1 MSSQETEVK
10 FYVRQL
16 KRIEIRLQELGAYS
30 IQPRTHELNLR
41 FDLPDNSLRQ
51 AGKVLRLRQDE
62 HVRLTY
68 KGPSQRSDGVLS
80 RIELET
86 ALDDFETGQK
96 ILDALGYILV
106 ATYEKYRRT
115 YEMGEFHIM
124 LDELPYGDF
133 VEIEGSD
140 ATSLREASDKLELE
154 FSAAIPASY
163 LALFDG
169 LAQRRGMDSSHLT
182 FSALNGLQIT
192 EGDLGVFPADK

>member
-16 KRIEIRLQELGAYS
+16 KRIESRLQELGAYS

-140 ATSLREASDKLELE
+140 ETSLREASEKLELE

-163 LALFDG
+163 LALFDS

-192 EGDLGVFPADK
+192 EEDLGVFPADK

>member
-16 KRIEIRLQELGAYS
+16 KRIESRLQELGAHS

-124 LDELPYGDF
+124 LDELPYGNF

-140 ATSLREASDKLELE
+140 ATSLREASEKLELE

-163 LALFDG
+163 LALFDS

-182 FSALNGLQIT
+182 FSALNGSQIT
-192 EGDLGVFPADK
+192 EEDLGVFPADK

>member
-16 KRIEIRLQELGAYS
+16 KRIESRLQELGAYS

-86 ALDDFETGQK
+86 ALDDFETGLK

-140 ATSLREASDKLELE
+140 ATSLREASEKLELE

-163 LALFDG
+163 LALFDS

-192 EGDLGVFPADK
+192 EEDLGVFPADK